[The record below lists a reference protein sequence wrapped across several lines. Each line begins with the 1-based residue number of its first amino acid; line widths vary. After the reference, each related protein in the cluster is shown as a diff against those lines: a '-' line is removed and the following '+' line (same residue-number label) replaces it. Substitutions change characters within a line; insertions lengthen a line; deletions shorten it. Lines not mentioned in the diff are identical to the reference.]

1 LKGNYFMKITLSVI
15 KADVGSVGG
24 HNIPR
29 QQLINTIENHVKKS
43 GSRLLIDYKI
53 FHTGDDTAILMSH
66 DKGVDHPDIHKLA
79 WNAFSEATEVAKEQ
93 GLYGAGQDI
102 LKTAFS
108 GNVRGM
114 GPGSCEME
122 FEERPAEPFVLFA
135 CDKTDPGA
143 FNYPLFRGFADP
155 FHNAGLLLAPDM
167 AVGFEYTIMDVN
179 NTEGDRIIKLK
190 VPENYYDIAVLLRDP
205 EHYVIESIS
214 ARSTGD
220 IASVVST
227 SRLHNIAGKYTGK
240 DDPVALVRT
249 QKQFPSTGEILSP
262 FATAPYVVGDN
273 RGSHIVALMPC
284 KLGSIISF
292 FDGPAIVTAAGM
304 CVHNGKFTEV
314 VDLFDQPFWDTI
326 RNKASQK
333 TIDIREQ
340 GFIGAAMAP
349 MEELEYTGVVERIKQ
364 LDVKFTIRDNK

>member
-1 LKGNYFMKITLSVI
+1 MKITLTVI

-24 HNIPR
+24 HNIPS
-29 QQLINTIENHVKKS
+29 QKLIGSIEEHIKKA
-43 GSRLLIDYKI
+43 GSSLLVDYKI
-53 FHTGDDTAILMSH
+53 FHTGDDTAVLMSH
-66 DKGVDHPDIHKLA
+66 KHGVDNPKIHKLA
-79 WNAFSEATEVAKEQ
+79 FDSFIKATEVAKSQ

-102 LKTAFS
+102 LKNAFS

-122 FEERPAEPFVLFA
+122 FEERPGEPFIFFA

-155 FHNAGLLLAPDM
+155 FHNAGLLLASDM
-167 AVGFEYTIMDVN
+167 AKGFEYTIMDVN
-179 NTEGDRIIKLK
+179 YIKGDRIITLK
-190 VPENYYDIAVLLRDP
+190 VPEEYYDIAVLLRDP
-205 EHYVIESIS
+205 EHYVIESIH

-220 IASVVST
+220 IAAVVST

-240 DDPVALVRT
+240 DDPVALVRS

-262 FATAPYVVGDN
+262 YATAHYVVGDN

-284 KLGSIISF
+284 KLGSIVSF

-304 CVHNGKFTEV
+304 CVHNGKFTEA

-326 RNKASQK
+326 RQKASQK
-333 TIDIREQ
+333 TIDIRDQ
-340 GFIGAAMAP
+340 GFFGAAMAP
-349 MEELEYTGVVERIKQ
+349 MEELEYTGVVERIKE
-364 LDVKFTIRDNK
+364 LDKKFSVR

>member
-1 LKGNYFMKITLSVI
+1 MKITLSMI

-24 HNIPR
+24 HNIPS
-29 QQLINTIENHVKKS
+29 QKLLETIEDHVKKE
-43 GSRLLIDYKI
+43 GQRLLIDYKI
-53 FHTGDDTAILMSH
+53 FHTGDDGGILMTH
-66 DKGVDHPDIHKLA
+66 THGIDYPDIHKLT
-79 WNAFSEATEVAKEQ
+79 WDAFAKATQVAKDQ

-122 FEERPAEPFVLFA
+122 FEERPSEPFVLFA

-155 FHNAGLLLAPDM
+155 FHNSGLLLAPDM
-167 AVGFEYTIMDVN
+167 AVGFEFTIMDVN
-179 NTEGDRIIKLK
+179 YTEGDRIITLS
-190 VPENYYDIAVLLRDP
+190 VPENYYDLAVLLRDP
-205 EHYVIESIS
+205 EHYVIESVK

-220 IASVVST
+220 VAAVVST

-240 DDPVALVRT
+240 DDPVAIVRT

-262 FATAPYVVGDN
+262 YATAHFVVGDN
-273 RGSHIVALMPC
+273 RGSHIISLMPC

-304 CVHNGKFTEV
+304 CVHNGKLTET
-314 VDLFDQPFWDTI
+314 VDLFDQPFWDLI

-333 TIDIREQ
+333 ALDIREQ
-340 GFIGAAMAP
+340 GFFGAAMAP
-349 MEELEYTGVVERIKQ
+349 MEELEYTGVVTRIKE
-364 LDVKFTIRDNK
+364 LDKKFSVRAVK

>member
-1 LKGNYFMKITLSVI
+1 MKITLSVI

-24 HNIPR
+24 HNIPSKK
-29 QQLINTIENHVKKS
+29 LVETIENHVKKA
-43 GSRLLIDYKI
+43 GQRLILDYKI

-66 DKGVDHPDIHKLA
+66 RHGADYPAIHKLA
-79 WNAFSEATEVAKEQ
+79 WDAFAAGTETAKKQ

-122 FEERPAEPFVLFA
+122 FEERPAEPFILFA

-143 FNYPLFRGFADP
+143 FNYPVFRGFADP

-167 AVGFEYTIMDVN
+167 AVGFEFTVMDVN
-179 NTEGDRIIKLK
+179 YTEGDRVITLNA
-190 VPENYYDIAVLLRDP
+190 PEEYYDLAVLLRDP
-205 EHYVIESIS
+205 EHYVIEKVT
-214 ARSTGD
+214 ARSDGST
-220 IASVVST
+220 AAVVST
-227 SRLHNIAGKYTGK
+227 SRLHNIAAKYTGK

-262 FATAPYVVGDN
+262 YATAHYVVGDN

-292 FDGPAIVTAAGM
+292 FDGPAIVTAAGI
-304 CVHNGKFTEV
+304 CVHDGKFTED

-326 RNKASQK
+326 RAKAAQK
-333 TIDIREQ
+333 TIDIRDQ
-340 GFIGAAMAP
+340 GFFGAAMAP
-349 MEELEYTGVVERIKQ
+349 MEELEYTGVVERIKA
-364 LDVKFTIRDNK
+364 LDKKFSVRKK

>member
-1 LKGNYFMKITLSVI
+1 MKITLSVI

-24 HNIPR
+24 HNIPSKK
-29 QQLINTIENHVKKS
+29 LVETIANHVKEEGK
-43 GSRLLIDYKI
+43 RLLCDYKI
-53 FHTGDDTAILMSH
+53 SHTGDDTAILMSH
-66 DKGVDHPDIHKLA
+66 TRGVDNKDIHKLA
-79 WNAFSEATEVAKEQ
+79 WDAFAKATEVAKQQ

-122 FEERPAEPFVLFA
+122 FEERPAEPFVFFA

-143 FNYPLFRGFADP
+143 FNYPLFRGHADP

-167 AVGFEYTIMDVN
+167 AVGFEFTVMDVN
-179 NTEGDRIIKLK
+179 YTEGDRIIKLN
-190 VPENYYDIAVLLRDP
+190 VPEEYYDLAVLLRDP
-205 EHYVIESIS
+205 EHYVIESIK

-220 IASVVST
+220 VAAVVST

-262 FATAPYVVGDN
+262 FATAPYVAGGD
-273 RGSHIVALMPC
+273 RGSHIVALMPA
-284 KLGSIISF
+284 KQNEIISF
-292 FDGPAIVTAAGM
+292 FDGPTIVTAAGI
-304 CVHNGKFTEV
+304 CVHNGIFTEL

-326 RNKASQK
+326 RAKAAQK
-333 TIDIREQ
+333 TLDIRDQ
-340 GFIGAAMAP
+340 GFFGCAMAP
-349 MEELEYTGVVERIKQ
+349 MEELEYTGVIERIKD
-364 LDVKFTIRDNK
+364 LDKKFKIR

>member
-1 LKGNYFMKITLSVI
+1 MKITLSVI

-24 HNIPR
+24 HNVPSKR
-29 QQLINTIENHVKKS
+29 MIEVITDHIKNA
-43 GSRLLIDYKI
+43 GQRLLLDYKI
-53 FHTGDDTAILMSH
+53 FHVGDDNVILMSH
-66 DKGVDHPDIHKLA
+66 TRGVDDSDIHKLA
-79 WNAFSEATEVAKEQ
+79 WNAFMAATKIAKKQ

-114 GPGSCEME
+114 GPGSAEME

-143 FNYPLFRGFADP
+143 FNYPIFRGLADP

-167 AVGFEYTIMDVN
+167 AVGFEFTIMDVN
-179 NTEGDRIIKLK
+179 YTKGDRVITLNM
-190 VPENYYDIAVLLRDP
+190 PEDYYDLAVLLRDP
-205 EHYVIESIS
+205 EHYVIESVR

-220 IASVVST
+220 IAAVVST

-240 DDPVALVRT
+240 DDPVALVRS

-262 FATAPYVVGDN
+262 YATAHFVVGDN
-273 RGSHIVALMPC
+273 RGSHIIPLMPC

-304 CVHNGKFTEV
+304 CVQKGKFTEV

-326 RNKASQK
+326 RVKASRK
-333 TIDIREQ
+333 SMAIREQ
-340 GFIGAAMAP
+340 GFFGPAMAS
-349 MEELEYTGVVERIKQ
+349 MEELEYTGVVERIKV
-364 LDVKFTIRDNK
+364 LDKKFRVRK

>member
-1 LKGNYFMKITLSVI
+1 MKITLSVI

-24 HNIPR
+24 HNIPSKK
-29 QQLINTIENHVKKS
+29 LVEAIENYVKKE
-43 GSRLLIDYKI
+43 GQRLLLDYKI

-66 DKGVDHPDIHKLA
+66 THGVDYPDIHKLA
-79 WNAFSEATEVAKEQ
+79 WDAFAKGTEAAKSQ

-122 FEERPAEPFVLFA
+122 FEERPAEPFILFA

-167 AVGFEYTIMDVN
+167 AVGFEFTVMDVN
-179 NTEGDRIIKLK
+179 YTEGDRVIKLK
-190 VPENYYDIAVLLRDP
+190 VPEEMYDLAVLLRDP
-205 EHYVIESIS
+205 EHYVIESVV
-214 ARSTGD
+214 ARSTSD
-220 IASVVST
+220 VAAVVST

-240 DDPVALVRT
+240 DDPVALVRS

-262 FATAPYVVGDN
+262 YATCHFVVGSD
-273 RGSHIVALMPC
+273 RGSHTASLMPC

-292 FDGPAIVTAAGM
+292 FDGPAIVTAAGL
-304 CVHNGKFTEV
+304 CVHNGKFTES
-314 VDLFDQPFWDTI
+314 VDLFDQPFWDVV
-326 RNKASQK
+326 RNKASEK
-333 TIDIREQ
+333 MLHIRDQ
-340 GFIGAAMAP
+340 GFFGAAMAP
-349 MEELEYTGVVERIKQ
+349 MEELEYTGVVERIKK
-364 LDVKFTIRDNK
+364 LDKKFSIRRK

>member
-1 LKGNYFMKITLSVI
+1 MKITISAI

-24 HNIPR
+24 HQIPS
-29 QQLINTIENHVKKS
+29 QKLMQSIEDHVKKE
-43 GSRLLIDYKI
+43 GARLLKDFRI

-66 DKGVDHPDIHKLA
+66 TLGVGHKDIHKLA
-79 WNAFSEATEVAKEQ
+79 WDAFVQATEVAKEQ

-102 LKTAFS
+102 LKNAFS

-143 FNYPLFRGFADP
+143 FNYPMFRGFADP

-167 AVGFEYTIMDVN
+167 AVGFEYTVMDVN
-179 NTEGDRIIKLK
+179 YTEGDRVITLK
-190 VPENYYDIAVLLRDP
+190 VPEELYDLAVLLRDP
-205 EHYVIESIS
+205 EHYVVESVK

-220 IASVVST
+220 IAAVVST

-262 FATAPYVVGDN
+262 YATAHYVVGDN

-292 FDGPAIVTAAGM
+292 FDGPAIVTAAGL
-304 CVHNGKFTEV
+304 CVHNGIFTES

-326 RNKASQK
+326 RAKAAQK

-340 GFIGAAMAP
+340 GFFGAAMAP
-349 MEELEYTGVVERIKQ
+349 MEELEYTGVVQRIKE
-364 LDVKFTIRDNK
+364 LDKKFSLRK

>member
-1 LKGNYFMKITLSVI
+1 MKITISII

-24 HNIPR
+24 HEIPSKR
-29 QQLINTIENHVKKS
+29 LIETIENHVKKE
-43 GSRLLIDYKI
+43 GKRLLLDYKI
-53 FHTGDDTAILMSH
+53 FHTGDDTGILMSH
-66 DKGVDHPDIHKLA
+66 IHGVNYSDIHKLA
-79 WNAFSEATEVAKEQ
+79 FDAFVAGTEVAKEQ

-102 LKTAFS
+102 LKNAFS

-155 FHNAGLLLAPDM
+155 FHNAGLLLASDM
-167 AVGFEYTIMDVN
+167 AKGFEFTVMDVN
-179 NTEGDRIIKLK
+179 YTKGDRVITLK
-190 VPENYYDIAVLLRDP
+190 VPEEYYDLAVLLRDP
-205 EHYVIESIS
+205 EHFVIESIS
-214 ARSTGD
+214 SRATGD

-240 DDPVALVRT
+240 DDPVAIVRT
-249 QKQFPSTGEILSP
+249 QKQFPSTGELLSP
-262 FATAPYVVGDN
+262 YATAHFVAGGD

-284 KLGSIISF
+284 KLGAIISF

-304 CVHNGKFTEV
+304 CVHNGIFTEAI
-314 VDLFDQPFWDTI
+314 DLFDQPFWDTI
-326 RNKASQK
+326 RDKASEK
-333 TIDIREQ
+333 TYAIREQ
-340 GFIGAAMAP
+340 GFFGAAMAP

-364 LDVKFTIRDNK
+364 LDSKFSIRRSDK